1 MIEYI
6 LCSICISGSLY
17 MKLLEKQKVIAL
29 RKKGMSIKEI
39 ARSVDVSKASVS
51 MWVRNITLS
60 KKQMSVLKWK
70 GFSSEAIEK
79 RRQKRLLNEQGK
91 RDTIATLAQKDI
103 KNISTH
109 DLHLIGLC
117 LYWGEGGKTNKGSAR
132 ISNSDPAVI
141 KVMMRFFREIFKVEE
156 KKFRG
161 HIHIHSHLNI
171 ESAERYWSHVSG
183 IPRSQFFKTYSK
195 PSIAS
200 KNKKDSLPY
209 GTFDIYVCN
218 TKLFLQIIAQIEKI
232 KKLIV

>member
-1 MIEYI
+1 
-6 LCSICISGSLY
+6 
-17 MKLLEKQKVIAL
+17 MKLFEKQKAVAL
-29 RKKGMSIKEI
+29 RKKGTSIREI
-39 ARSVDVSKASVS
+39 SRIIGVSKGSVS
-51 MWVRNITLS
+51 VWVRDVPLS
-60 KKQMSVLKWK
+60 KKQLGALKEK

-79 RRQKRLLNEQGK
+79 RRQKRLMNEQVK
-91 RDTIATLAQKDI
+91 RDAIATLAQKDI
-103 KNISTH
+103 RNISH
-109 DLHLIGLC
+109 RDLRIIGLC
-117 LYWGEGGKTNKGSAR
+117 LYWGEGGKTRQGSAR

-171 ESAERYWSHVSG
+171 KSAERYWSHVSG

-200 KNKKDSLPY
+200 KNKKDNLPY

-232 KKLIV
+232 KKLIA